1 MLKTRTT
8 YNNPLLLNDLGC
20 SSLQTSTPHLE
31 FEIELE
37 SNDLVYEQR
46 YKPRQEV
53 IYQIIRI
60 LKEEQGLGYRRIS
73 KKLNDWGIKT
83 ERNKKWFPQSVFSVL
98 KRRKER
104 DDRIDKVRK
113 KNFEPK
119 VSKLSI
125 KYHP

>member
-1 MLKTRTT
+1 MLKTDTT
-8 YNNPLLLNDLGC
+8 YNNSLLLNDLGC
-20 SSLQTSTPHLE
+20 SSLEVSTPHLE

-37 SNDLVYEQR
+37 SNNLVYEQR

-60 LKEEQGLGYRRIS
+60 LHQEQGLGYRKIS

-83 ERNKKWFPQSVFSVL
+83 ERGNNWFPQSVFSVL

-104 DDRIDKVRK
+104 DNRIENQRLKT
-113 KNFEPK
+113 FEPK

>member
-1 MLKTRTT
+1 MLKTDTT
-8 YNNPLLLNDLGC
+8 YNNSLLLNDLGC
-20 SSLQTSTPHLE
+20 SSLEVSTPHLE

-37 SNDLVYEQR
+37 SNNLVYEQR

-60 LKEEQGLGYRRIS
+60 LHQEQGLGYRKIS

-83 ERNKKWFPQSVFSVL
+83 ERGNTWFPQSVFSVL
-98 KRRKER
+98 KRRKQR
-104 DDRIDKVRK
+104 DNRIEKQRLK
-113 KNFEPK
+113 TFEPK